1 MKQDYE
7 PLLTAALNLV
17 HRNLIKNTDG
27 DHYYELMEAIQTAV
41 GGDPVDELINAMS
54 SLEVAIETLTKSPL
68 LDKWGKDSL
77 SKASYTLQRAGVI
90 NALRH

>member
-1 MKQDYE
+1 MKQDYK
-7 PLLTAALNLV
+7 PLLTAALKLV

-54 SLEVAIETLTKSPL
+54 SLEVAIETLTESPL
-68 LDKWGKDSL
+68 IDKWERDSL
-77 SKASYTLQRAGVI
+77 YEVFYTLQRGGVI

>member
-1 MKQDYE
+1 MKQDYK
-7 PLLTAALNLV
+7 PLLTAALKLV

-54 SLEVAIETLTKSPL
+54 SLEVAVETLTKSPL
-68 LDKWGKDSL
+68 LDKWEKNTL
-77 SKASYTLQRAGVI
+77 YKVSYALERAGVI
-90 NALRH
+90 NALRN

>member
-7 PLLTAALNLV
+7 PLLTAVLKLV

-27 DHYYELMEAIQTAV
+27 DHYYELMEAIQKEV

-54 SLEVAIETLTKSPL
+54 SLEVAVETLTKSPL
-68 LDKWGKDSL
+68 LDKWEKDTL
-77 SKASYTLQRAGVI
+77 YKVSYALERGGVI

>member
-7 PLLTAALNLV
+7 PLLTTALNLV

-27 DHYYELMEAIQTAV
+27 DHYYELMEAIQKAV

-54 SLEVAIETLTKSPL
+54 SLEVAIETLTESPL
-68 LDKWGKDSL
+68 IDKRGKDSL
-77 SKASYTLQRAGVI
+77 YQLFYTLQRAGVI